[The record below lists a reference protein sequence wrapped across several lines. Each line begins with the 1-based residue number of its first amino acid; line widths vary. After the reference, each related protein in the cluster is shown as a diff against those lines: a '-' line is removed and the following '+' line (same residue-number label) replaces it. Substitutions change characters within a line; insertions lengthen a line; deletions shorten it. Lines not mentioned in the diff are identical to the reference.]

1 MASVFTVLALAAGTF
16 WLEAPKLI
24 RHNHRR
30 ELIIFIMFLLIA
42 SVLYIL
48 LTLQLVIPNPFKILA
63 WMFGWVG

>member
-24 RHNHRR
+24 RQNHRR
-30 ELIIFIMFLLIA
+30 EFVIFIMFLLIA

-48 LTLQLVIPNPFKILA
+48 LTLEIVLPNPFKIVA
-63 WMFGWVG
+63 WMFGWMD